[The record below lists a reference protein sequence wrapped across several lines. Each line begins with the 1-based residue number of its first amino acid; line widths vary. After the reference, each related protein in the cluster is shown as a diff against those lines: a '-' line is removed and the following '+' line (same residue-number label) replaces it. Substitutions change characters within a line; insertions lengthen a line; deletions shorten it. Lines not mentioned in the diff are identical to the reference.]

1 MMISL
6 AHFQLVSVYHLS
18 AIGLVSVCHLFTK
31 RFTKRFAKRS
41 ASTRHPGLVS
51 SGRTGKGVL
60 YYGKEIS
67 RSN

>member
-6 AHFQLVSVYHLS
+6 ARFQLVSVYHLS

-31 RFTKRFAKRS
+31 RCAKRS
-41 ASTRHPGLVS
+41 ASTRYPGLVS